1 MEMLSQTKVSITSTK
16 KNIRKSPGLYK
27 KIPNSV
33 IKMSGQ
39 EGYELLLQIY
49 TYLTMASNM
58 REEVNCN
65 LELMTRCC
73 EVTTKERSIKYGDY
87 SQTLLQMTRD
97 IEKNGKVILSQL
109 VSVDKMFSDSDYD
122 EDEITKQE
130 PLTVYMELSQN
141 QITQDYT
148 KLELDEYKALQRM
161 CVAHKEKS
169 RKSLC
174 MTTLLNLYMFMK
186 MTIQR
191 YNLLEPDSEYQ
202 RFSRQYI
209 QDWVGI
215 SAGTVSAYLKF
226 LEDNGFLEIN
236 REMGIE
242 VPNEYRL
249 SEKWREMK

>member
-65 LELMTRCC
+65 LELMTRYC

-109 VSVDKMFSDSDYD
+109 VSVDKMFSDLDYD
-122 EDEITKQE
+122 EDEIAKQE
-130 PLTVYMELSQN
+130 PLTVYMELAQN

-148 KLELDEYKALQRM
+148 KLELDEYKALQRV
-161 CVAHKEKS
+161 CVTHKEKS
-169 RKSLC
+169 RKSIY

-191 YNLLEPDSEYQ
+191 FNILDPDTEYQ

-209 QDWVGI
+209 QDYMGI
-215 SAGTVSAYLKF
+215 TAGTVSAYLKL

-249 SEKWREMK
+249 SEKWRELV